1 MRIEPGEGQG
11 CEPPTPKCVA
21 EYDHRVATNLVLGES
36 ASKSRL
42 DAQQWKEVRSNAG
55 SLQPFG
61 YAFAREIVVRRFTNK
76 GEVFE

>member
-21 EYDHRVATNLVLGES
+21 EYDHRVATNLILGES

-55 SLQPFG
+55 SLQPRSSSTNIEPLCKSKECVF
-61 YAFAREIVVRRFTNK
+61 RR
-76 GEVFE
+76 